1 MPPVNRRRF
10 LQLSAAAS
18 LAPAALIGNT
28 NATPSASREYMLQM
42 NGYAV
47 NAETP
52 LELLTDY
59 ITPLGLFF
67 VRSHWIPRTPAP
79 HQWSLTVDGE
89 VGESLRLSIA
99 DLRKMRVTEVTCVLQ
114 CAGNGRGLY
123 TPTVP
128 GVQWRYGAVGNAR
141 WRGVAVKDV
150 LERAGV
156 KATAKHLHAFGSD
169 DPPGKVP
176 PFHRSIELEKAMSDA
191 ILAYDM
197 NGKPLATTHGA
208 PLRLVV
214 PGWAGDHWM
223 KWLMRLSPQPELQKG
238 FYMETAYRY
247 PNKPGAPG
255 VTFKPEEMSP
265 VTELAVKSN
274 ITTAPAH
281 AKKGVAKTISGFA
294 FSGAPDVEK
303 VEISDDD
310 GATWQLAELDP
321 RHAPYAWRRWSY
333 RWTPRAAGRAR
344 LFARATD
351 VRGSVQPRDPVWN
364 QSGYLFN
371 GWHSADVEVTA

>member
-28 NATPSASREYMLQM
+28 SATPSASRDYMLQM

-128 GVQWRYGAVGNAR
+128 GVQWRYGAVGNAH

-156 KATAKHLHAFGSD
+156 VVGPGSAYGPNGEGVFRISLTVPDDQLQEAVRRIETSLQAGILKA
-169 DPPGKVP
+169 
-176 PFHRSIELEKAMSDA
+176 
-191 ILAYDM
+191 
-197 NGKPLATTHGA
+197 
-208 PLRLVV
+208 
-214 PGWAGDHWM
+214 
-223 KWLMRLSPQPELQKG
+223 
-238 FYMETAYRY
+238 
-247 PNKPGAPG
+247 
-255 VTFKPEEMSP
+255 
-265 VTELAVKSN
+265 
-274 ITTAPAH
+274 
-281 AKKGVAKTISGFA
+281 
-294 FSGAPDVEK
+294 
-303 VEISDDD
+303 
-310 GATWQLAELDP
+310 
-321 RHAPYAWRRWSY
+321 
-333 RWTPRAAGRAR
+333 
-344 LFARATD
+344 
-351 VRGSVQPRDPVWN
+351 
-364 QSGYLFN
+364 
-371 GWHSADVEVTA
+371 

>member
-18 LAPAALIGNT
+18 LAPGALIGNT
-28 NATPSASREYMLQM
+28 KSPAGASGGYMLQM

-59 ITPLGLFF
+59 ITPVGLFF
-67 VRSHWIPRTPAP
+67 VRSHWIPRTPTLR
-79 HQWSLTVDGE
+79 QWRLTVDGE
-89 VGESLRLSIA
+89 IGESLRLSLD
-99 DLRKMRVTEVTCVLQ
+99 DLRKMRVTEATCVLQ

-123 TPTVP
+123 TPTLP

-156 KATAKHLHAFGSD
+156 KPSAKHLHAFGSD

-176 PFHRSIELEKAMSDA
+176 PFHRSIEMGKALDDA
-191 ILAYDM
+191 ILAYEM
-197 NGKPLATTHGA
+197 NGQPLPQSHGA

-223 KWLMRLSPQPELQKG
+223 KWLVRLTVAAARRQNVHLSVCGEMAGDLLAVPILVGLGIDEFSVSPNMIPEVK
-238 FYMETAYRY
+238 RVIRS
-247 PNKPGAPG
+247 
-255 VTFKPEEMSP
+255 VTFDECRALVRRVSRFR
-265 VTELAVKSN
+265 
-274 ITTAPAH
+274 TTAEIEAEIEAFMKAHTPVSAQSSGAH
-281 AKKGVAKTISGFA
+281 A
-294 FSGAPDVEK
+294 
-303 VEISDDD
+303 
-310 GATWQLAELDP
+310 
-321 RHAPYAWRRWSY
+321 
-333 RWTPRAAGRAR
+333 
-344 LFARATD
+344 
-351 VRGSVQPRDPVWN
+351 
-364 QSGYLFN
+364 
-371 GWHSADVEVTA
+371 